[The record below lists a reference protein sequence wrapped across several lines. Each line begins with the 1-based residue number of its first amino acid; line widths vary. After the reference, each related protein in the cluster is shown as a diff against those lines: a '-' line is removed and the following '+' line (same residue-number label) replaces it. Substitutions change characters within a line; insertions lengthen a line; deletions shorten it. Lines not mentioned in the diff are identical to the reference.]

1 MRHRL
6 SLLALALSTAVAAP
20 AALAR
25 DNLAKFE
32 GAIGVHP
39 VGGNSA
45 AGAATTINT
54 VRGVAPGGR
63 PWGIL
68 SFKATIKQDGSI
80 RAKGEGLVLSGT
92 DAAGSRGGVRQVA
105 VTLYCG
111 SNVGFNSQAVELTVG
126 GDFEIRGALDA
137 MPPAPCGDETTP
149 PTLLI
154 RNATG
159 GALGAWFA
167 VGVVDD

>member
-6 SLLALALSTAVAAP
+6 SLLALALSAAVAAP
-20 AALAR
+20 VAHAR
-25 DNLAKFE
+25 DNLVKFD

-39 VGGNSA
+39 VAGNSA
-45 AGAATTINT
+45 AGAATTPNT

-68 SFKATIKQDGSI
+68 SFKATIKEDGSI
-80 RAKGEGLVLSGT
+80 RAKGEGLVLSGG
-92 DAAGSRGGVRQVA
+92 DNAGSRGGVRQVA
-105 VTLYCG
+105 VTLFCG
-111 SNVGFNSQAVELTVG
+111 SNVGFNSPAADLSVG

-137 MPPAPCGDETTP
+137 MPPSPCGDETTP
-149 PTLLI
+149 ATLLI

-159 GALGAWFA
+159 GALGGWFA